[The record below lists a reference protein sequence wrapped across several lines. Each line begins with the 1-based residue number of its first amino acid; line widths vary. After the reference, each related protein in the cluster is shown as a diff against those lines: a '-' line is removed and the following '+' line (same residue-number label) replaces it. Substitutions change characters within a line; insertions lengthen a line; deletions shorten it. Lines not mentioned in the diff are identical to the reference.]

1 MALKDISLEDKVKIA
16 LDAIIGD
23 VLGRGSAEVA
33 QKYAGVST
41 RAVTALKN
49 QALEAIRDSFSG
61 GSPDPA
67 SAAINDENISAGLD
81 RLLGSSRSVV
91 EEGGDHDSDDEQSDD
106 DQPEQTLQVGEI
118 VSAIMKYNDRA
129 AKEGKQRIYI
139 SRSIAQDVVH
149 HSLKE
154 LDEYFG
160 ANKKAIDA
168 HNTKHELQRFSNR
181 VLKGQDWQ
189 SWINF

>member
-1 MALKDISLEDKVKIA
+1 MVLKDISLEDKVKIA
-16 LDAIIGD
+16 LDAIIGE
-23 VLGRGSAEVA
+23 VLGLESAEVA

-67 SAAINDENISAGLD
+67 AINDENISAGLD
-81 RLLGSSRSVV
+81 RLLGSSRSAV
-91 EEGGDHDSDDEQSDD
+91 EEGGDHDSDDDQSND
-106 DQPEQTLQVGEI
+106 DQPDHTLQVGEI

-139 SRSIAQDVVH
+139 SRSIAQDVAH